1 MIKIDDL
8 FNYRLTKEVQDSLKD
23 VINHI
28 INNNMPE
35 IKDIVKNMRYPFK
48 NYSVQFLNTNST
60 DTAEVEIDEDG
71 VFSVVVS
78 YNMDR
83 MYKFIMIPYVSKES
97 NEVHM
102 RVKAPILKSAGVL
115 SSKKDKNMKN
125 YFSMESRAIVNYV
138 FYCLILTELR
148 NLTYIEGSK
157 NNKAKDKLIPVNEN
171 VYRVIDLGKHTTTKP
186 VNTGDGGKHSYEY
199 DVRGFWRTLKSG
211 KEIWVAPHKRC
222 KGRGPKQNSTLID
235 IINVDK
241 AIEKEVV
248 NK

>member
-28 INNNMPE
+28 IDNNMPE

-48 NYSVQFLNTNST
+48 NYSLQFLTDDSI
-60 DTAEVEIDEDG
+60 DTAEVSIDEDG
-71 VFSVVVS
+71 VFSITMS
-78 YNMDR
+78 YGMHRIYKVNM
-83 MYKFIMIPYVSKES
+83 KPYISKES
-97 NEVHM
+97 DELCM
-102 RVKAPILKSAGVL
+102 SLKSPILKSDGVIL
-115 SSKKDKNMKN
+115 SKKNKMLKKRIEGE
-125 YFSMESRAIVNYV
+125 YRGTVTYA

-157 NNKAKDKLIPVNEN
+157 NNKAKDKLIPVNKN

-186 VNTGDGGKHSYEY
+186 VNTGEGGKHSYEY
-199 DVRGFWRTLKSG
+199 NVRGFWRTLKSG
-211 KEIWVAPHKRC
+211 EKIWIAPHKRC

-248 NK
+248 VK

>member
-8 FNYRLTKEVQDSLKD
+8 FNYRLTKEVQDSLLSVFDYLLHNCK
-23 VINHI
+23 H
-28 INNNMPE
+28 E
-35 IKDIVKNMRYPFK
+35 IKDIVNNMRYPFK

-60 DTAEVEIDEDG
+60 DTVEVEIDEDG
-71 VFSVVVS
+71 VFSIVVS

-97 NEVHM
+97 NEVRM
-102 RVKAPILKSAGVL
+102 RVKAPVLKSAGVL
-115 SSKKDKNMKN
+115 SSKKDKNMKK
-125 YFSMESRAIVNYV
+125 YFSMESKAIVNYV

-186 VNTGDGGKHSYEY
+186 VNTGKGGKHSYEY

-211 KEIWVAPHKRC
+211 KKIWIAPHKRC
-222 KGRGPKQNSTLID
+222 KGRGLKQSSTLVD
-235 IINVDK
+235 FINVDK

-248 NK
+248 K